1 MKNEASIFHE
11 TVLAIAQA
19 EQRAPSKKEID
30 LVFPNEL
37 PKHPANAHLVFWREL
52 FAGIYGVFKVG
63 KGTVANGLL
72 PDLVAKVD
80 KRGARCRVVALN
92 DDLDNVFQ

>member
-1 MKNEASIFHE
+1 M
-11 TVLAIAQA
+11 L
-19 EQRAPSKKEID
+19 
-30 LVFPNEL
+30 PNEF
-37 PKHPANAHLVFWREL
+37 PQKAAHADLVFWREL